1 MRHLKHGR
9 KLGRVKNQR
18 KALFKTLLGSFV
30 MREKI
35 ETTEAKAKEA
45 KSKIDKV
52 INLAKRGKSDSAK
65 TLVIRELKKILPE
78 QAAKKL
84 SGDFL
89 SKFSGRNS
97 GYARVIKLNPRKS
110 DGAKIAIIEF
120 VD

>member
-18 KALFKTLLGSFV
+18 QALFKTLLGSFV

-35 ETTEAKAKEA
+35 ETTEAKAKEV
-45 KSKIDKV
+45 KIKIDKV
-52 INLAKRGKSDSAK
+52 INLAKKSKNDSQK
-65 TLVIRELKKILPE
+65 VSVIRELKKALPE

-84 SGDFL
+84 TGDFL
-89 SKFSGRNS
+89 NKFSERNS
-97 GYARVIKLNPRKS
+97 GYSRVIKLNPRKS
-110 DGAKIAIIEF
+110 DSARMAIIEF